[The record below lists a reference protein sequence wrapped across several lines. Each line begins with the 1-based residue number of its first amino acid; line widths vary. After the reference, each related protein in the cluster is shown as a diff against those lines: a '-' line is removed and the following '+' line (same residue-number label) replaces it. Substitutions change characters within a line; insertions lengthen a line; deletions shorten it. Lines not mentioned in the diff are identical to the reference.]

1 MWRCLSGSGLGL
13 DYGRDFIS
21 SGLVYS
27 RNRLLGSSR
36 ESLFDREETMFNIK
50 RAFLNKGQ
58 TEDSKKG
65 NLVEKRRSNV
75 RIVFGYVGKIF
86 GTVFGGTVSVGGK
99 GCLCLLMECCCLKM
113 CYNAF

>member
-75 RIVFGYVGKIF
+75 RIVFEYVGKIF
-86 GTVFGGTVSVGGK
+86 GAVSDQTVDVGVK